1 MNYSKVKI
9 DSDVLEFLE
18 DKAQENNLV
27 TSRTEMFQV
36 ILTLISQG
44 YYDDLFIDEMSRERR
59 VNIPSDLSKR
69 ASEHI
74 KEFGYRRLSDAILTV
89 VSHESELNAQDNN
102 RIAIFDE
109 SDDEMDEEGYGKEVN
124 KKERPLNYDKVYYEL
139 LEKGEIT
146 KKGR

>member
-102 RIAIFDE
+102 HIAIFDE
-109 SDDEMDEEGYGKEVN
+109 SDDEIDEEGYGKEVN
-124 KKERPLNYDKVYYEL
+124 EKERPLNYDKVYYEL

>member
-36 ILTLISQG
+36 ILTLITQG
-44 YYDDLFIDEMSRERR
+44 YYDDLFIDEMSRERK

-69 ASEHI
+69 ASEHV

-89 VSHESELNAQDNN
+89 VSHESELEVHDNN
-102 RIAIFDE
+102 HIAIFDE
-109 SDDEMDEEGYGKEVN
+109 SDDEIDEEGYGKEVN
-124 KKERPLNYDKVYYEL
+124 EKERPLNYDKVYYEL